1 MLPNTDI
8 LLVGKVL
15 PIGANWG
22 LTDAKGEFVVNTY
35 YQFRTDD
42 DVDIFVH
49 TRGVPSSSREY
60 TQTHVT
66 LETGDPKYYWVN
78 NLLLVAT
85 ANITI
90 PGNSSIEAWAV
101 KVPN

>member
-22 LTDAKGEFVVNTY
+22 LTDAEGEFVVNTY

-49 TRGVPSSSREY
+49 TRGVPS
-60 TQTHVT
+60 
-66 LETGDPKYYWVN
+66 
-78 NLLLVAT
+78 
-85 ANITI
+85 
-90 PGNSSIEAWAV
+90 
-101 KVPN
+101 